1 MIIIYVQ
8 FEMLQEILQITI
20 SDWRMFH
27 KGIVA
32 GKRKIYTRSYEKR
45 LDEIYVGEIHA
56 FAKMCKAE
64 YTVPLRLLP
73 DQG

>member
-1 MIIIYVQ
+1 MA
-8 FEMLQEILQITI
+8 QEILQVTI
-20 SDWRMFH
+20 SDGRMFH

-32 GKRKIYTRSYEKR
+32 GERKIYTRSYEKR
-45 LDEIYVGEIHA
+45 FDEIYVGKIHA
-56 FAKMCKAE
+56 FANMYKAE